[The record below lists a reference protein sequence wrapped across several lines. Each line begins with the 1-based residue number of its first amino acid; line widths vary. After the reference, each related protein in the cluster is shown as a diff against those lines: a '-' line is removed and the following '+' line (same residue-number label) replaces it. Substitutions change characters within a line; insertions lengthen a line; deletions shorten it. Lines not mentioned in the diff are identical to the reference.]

1 MECINNA
8 YVAAAR
14 VYLKQ
19 NERTTIVI
27 KCVLC
32 NINGLFEWSSFIRHL
47 AARHSIVGIS
57 PQEASLELDEEIRT
71 EVELELQNLSN
82 VCNDDDEN
90 DVYSDAESEENKTHV
105 EKVDKQ
111 EDVLDSNE
119 V

>member
-1 MECINNA
+1 MECISNT
-8 YVAAAR
+8 YVEAAR

-57 PQEASLELDEEIRT
+57 PQESNLELDEEIRT

-82 VCNDDDEN
+82 ACNYEDEN
-90 DVYSDAESEENKTHV
+90 EVYSDAESDGIKKDVEE
-105 EKVDKQ
+105 VDKQ
-111 EDVLDSNE
+111 EDVPDSNE